1 MGVGLQQ
8 AELLAQTQRQKEEMA
23 QTLKELQQTQSQ
35 LIQSEKM
42 AGLGQLVAGVAHE
55 INNPISFIY
64 SNITCVTEHTENI
77 LKLLRLYQENYPDAK
92 GEIKEQAVAIDL
104 DFIANDL
111 PKILTSMTIGA
122 NRIRE
127 LVVSLHTFSRLD
139 EAQMKPVDLYAGIDS
154 TLLILQYWLQPP
166 DSTQVIEVVK
176 EYGNLPLVECYAAQ
190 MNQVFM
196 NVISN
201 AIDALK
207 ESTENPKIW
216 IQIAITEA
224 NSVLIRIAD
233 NGCGIP
239 EGMEARIFEPFF
251 TTKEP
256 GKGTGLGL
264 SVSYHIIVQKHG
276 GQITCVSQ
284 PGQGTEFWI
293 EIPLRR

>member
-1 MGVGLQQ
+1 LGVGLQQ

-139 EAQMKPVDLYAGIDS
+139 EAQMKPVDLYTGIDS

>member
-139 EAQMKPVDLYAGIDS
+139 EAQMKPVDLYTGIDS

>member
-1 MGVGLQQ
+1 LGVGLQQ

>member
-1 MGVGLQQ
+1 LGVGLQQ

-251 TTKEP
+251 TTMEP